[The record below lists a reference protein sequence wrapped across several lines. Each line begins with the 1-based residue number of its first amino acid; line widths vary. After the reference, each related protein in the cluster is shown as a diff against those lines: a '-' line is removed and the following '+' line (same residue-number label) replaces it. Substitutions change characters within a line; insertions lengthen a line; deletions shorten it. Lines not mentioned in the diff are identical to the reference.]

1 MVIDEDNSLNIRP
14 RNIRERIL
22 DAAERLFRQYSYQG
36 LRMQQ
41 LSDQL
46 GLSRKTL
53 YNHFPGGKRD
63 IWRSCVERE
72 MLEFAG
78 RLSLIVEDCETD
90 YVERGGRILDIGREA
105 VDLFYGTEG
114 LISSGEDKD
123 YLFPEIKSGYVENLT
138 RFLEEGV
145 RIGLLRK
152 NLPVRSLS
160 EVYMA
165 LISAWGQPGST
176 LGEGEVKSFPEFVET
191 VMFTG
196 MLTEEGTRQSGRLQL
211 RGQDRERMNN
221 HGKGKKR

>member
-1 MVIDEDNSLNIRP
+1 VTYHDDSLYTHP
-14 RNIRERIL
+14 RNTRERIL
-22 DAAERLFRQYSYQG
+22 DAAKRLIRQYSYPG
-36 LRMQQ
+36 LRMQR

-63 IWRSCVERE
+63 IWRCCVERE
-72 MLEFAG
+72 MLEFAS
-78 RLSLIVEDCETD
+78 RLSLIVEDRETD
-90 YVERGGRILDIGREA
+90 YVERGGCILDIGREA
-105 VDLFYGTEG
+105 VNLFYGTEG

-123 YLFPEIKSGYVENLT
+123 YLFPEIKSVFVETLT

-145 RIGLLRK
+145 RIGLLRQ

-160 EVYMA
+160 EVFMA
-165 LISAWGQPGST
+165 LIRAWGQPEST

-196 MLTEEGTRQSGRLQL
+196 MLTDEGKRQSGRLHF
-211 RGQDRERMNN
+211 RGKGRTRMNN
-221 HGKGKKR
+221 QGKREER